1 MTSRVFPKEGA
12 SGPPA
17 RVLPASAACVLRI
30 ARTATLSCL
39 VGLGCNAERGGGRS
53 SAATERRASP
63 LAAAGSGAVRSSGP
77 STSHASVAQPAQHR
91 GNGAEGATSSVAR
104 PSDITEERVA
114 RPRAA
119 RVLHR
124 RTLVPEP
131 PQTALPPGANDEF
144 DPGALADVEYALVAD
159 NENAFATLVHEK
171 KRVLPRNC
179 RDWKTFKKRGYTP
192 KSALGEHLDGG
203 ALVRCGSLEFYSR
216 AAPSRI
222 SHVRDAL
229 VGAGPNTLPAI
240 VASATSK
247 PALQARTAAAAR
259 GATLSEL
266 LPSAYTGS
274 SELLGRVAIIEP
286 SSETSVLLNAE
297 VWGDI
302 NRDGIE
308 DLVISVLNSSDDGS
322 YLDVRLIEVTRLSAS
337 APLTVLAVLQ

>member
-1 MTSRVFPKEGA
+1 MTSRAFPKKGA
-12 SGPPA
+12 SRPPA
-17 RVLPASAACVLRI
+17 QVLPNRAVRVVCAAWITV
-30 ARTATLSCL
+30 LSCL
-39 VGLGCNAERGGGRS
+39 VALGCDPERGRPDT
-53 SAATERRASP
+53 ATERRGSP
-63 LAAAGSGAVRSSGP
+63 LVAAGSAAVRSPAPVSR
-77 STSHASVAQPAQHR
+77 ASAAQSR
-91 GNGAEGATSSVAR
+91 SSETKGATSSVAR
-104 PSDITEERVA
+104 PSDITDERVA
-114 RPRAA
+114 RPRTS
-119 RVLHR
+119 RVVQR

-131 PQTALPPGANDEF
+131 PQTTLAPGANEEF

-192 KSALGEHLDGG
+192 KSPLGEHLDGG

-240 VASATSK
+240 VASVTSK

-286 SSETSVLLNAE
+286 SSETSALLNAE

-322 YLDVRLIEVTRLSAS
+322 YLDVRLIQVTRLSAS

>member
-1 MTSRVFPKEGA
+1 MTSRAFPKDGA
-12 SGPPA
+12 IEPPA
-17 RVLPASAACVLRI
+17 RVLPASALRVIGVARWLGLACLI
-30 ARTATLSCL
+30 
-39 VGLGCNAERGGGRS
+39 GLGCEAPRGRGQPG
-53 SAATERRASP
+53 AATERRTSS
-63 LAAAGSGAVRSSGP
+63 LAATGGAATRLSGAPVTRA
-77 STSHASVAQPAQHR
+77 STPRPAAGHGSQ
-91 GNGAEGATSSVAR
+91 AKGATSSVAR
-104 PSDITEERVA
+104 PADITEERLA
-114 RPRAA
+114 RPRTTRA
-119 RVLHR
+119 LQR
-124 RTLVPEP
+124 RTVKPEP
-131 PQTALPPGANDEF
+131 PQTELSPGANDEF

-203 ALVRCGSLEFYSR
+203 ALVRCGSLEFFSR

-240 VASATSK
+240 VASATSR

-259 GATLSEL
+259 GAALSEL

-274 SELLGRVAIIEP
+274 SELLGRVAIVEP

-322 YLDVRLIEVTRLSAS
+322 YLDVRLVEVTRLSAS

>member
-1 MTSRVFPKEGA
+1 M
-12 SGPPA
+12 
-17 RVLPASAACVLRI
+17 I
-30 ARTATLSCL
+30 LSCL
-39 VGLGCNAERGGGRS
+39 VGLGCKGERDAGRPSATQQRS
-53 SAATERRASP
+53 SP
-63 LAAAGSGAVRSSGP
+63 LGAAGSGVARASASPSSRA
-77 STSHASVAQPAQHR
+77 SAASVARSGGKEAH
-91 GNGAEGATSSVAR
+91 GATSSVA
-104 PSDITEERVA
+104 PASDGTQERA
-114 RPRAA
+114 PRPRLT
-119 RVLHR
+119 RVLQR
-124 RTLVPEP
+124 RTLLPEP
-131 PQTALPPGANDEF
+131 PQTSLPPGANDEF

-179 RDWKTFKKRGYTP
+179 RDWKIFKKRGYTP

-203 ALVRCGSLEFYSR
+203 ALVRCGSLEVYSR

-259 GATLSEL
+259 GAMLSEL

-274 SELLGRVAIIEP
+274 SELLGRVAIVEP

-337 APLTVLAVLQ
+337 APLTVLGVVQ

>member
-1 MTSRVFPKEGA
+1 M
-12 SGPPA
+12 
-17 RVLPASAACVLRI
+17 L
-30 ARTATLSCL
+30 LSWL
-39 VGLGCNAERGGGRS
+39 VALGCDMDRGRGQPS
-53 SAATERRASP
+53 ATERRASP
-63 LAAAGSGAVRSSGP
+63 LAAAGSGAVRSSV
-77 STSHASVAQPAQHR
+77 ASSSRAGSAQPAPSR
-91 GNGAEGATSSVAR
+91 SREATGATSSVAR
-104 PSDITEERVA
+104 PSDIAEPRPS
-114 RPRAA
+114 RPRTT
-119 RVLHR
+119 RVLQR
-124 RTLVPEP
+124 RTLLPEP
-131 PQTALPPGANDEF
+131 PQTTLLPGANDEF

-179 RDWKTFKKRGYTP
+179 RDWKTFKKRGYSP
-192 KSALGEHLDGG
+192 KSPLGEHLDGG
-203 ALVRCGSLEFYSR
+203 ALVRCGSLEFYAR
-216 AAPSRI
+216 ATPSRI

-322 YLDVRLIEVTRLSAS
+322 YLDVRLIQVTRLAAS
-337 APLTVLAVLQ
+337 APLTVLSVLQ

>member
-1 MTSRVFPKEGA
+1 MTSRAFPKDGA
-12 SGPPA
+12 IEPPA
-17 RVLPASAACVLRI
+17 RVLRASAVRGMRVAGVLLLSGLVAFGCDTERGRGQPSAATQRKTSPLGAAASASTRASGASAAR
-30 ARTATLSCL
+30 ASSRPPSASH
-39 VGLGCNAERGGGRS
+39 G
-53 SAATERRASP
+53 SAA
-63 LAAAGSGAVRSSGP
+63 
-77 STSHASVAQPAQHR
+77 Q
-91 GNGAEGATSSVAR
+91 GATSSVAR
-104 PSDITEERVA
+104 PSDIGEERVS
-114 RPRAA
+114 RPRPA
-119 RVLHR
+119 RGGQR
-124 RTLVPEP
+124 RTLVPVP
-131 PQTALPPGANDEF
+131 PQATLPPGANDEF

-179 RDWKTFKKRGYTP
+179 RDWKTFKKRGYAP
-192 KSALGEHLDGG
+192 KSALGDHLDGG
-203 ALVRCGSLEFYSR
+203 ALVRCGSLEFFSR

>member
-1 MTSRVFPKEGA
+1 MSSRVFPRDGA
-12 SGPPA
+12 PEPRDRTAALRAA
-17 RVLPASAACVLRI
+17 RVIGV
-30 ARTATLSCL
+30 SCL
-39 VGLGCNAERGGGRS
+39 LALGCNAERGRAEPGPETR
-53 SAATERRASP
+53 RRASP
-63 LAAAGSGAVRSSGP
+63 PAASGSSPEHSPEPLALRGRGAAPPTRPRSAGK
-77 STSHASVAQPAQHR
+77 
-91 GNGAEGATSSVAR
+91 GATSNVAR
-104 PSDITEERVA
+104 PSDITDERVSRA
-114 RPRAA
+114 RPA
-119 RVLHR
+119 RLTQR
-124 RTLVPEP
+124 RTVRPEP
-131 PQTALPPGANDEF
+131 PQTELAPGANDEF

-179 RDWKTFKKRGYTP
+179 RDWKTFRKRGYAP

-203 ALVRCGSLEFYSR
+203 ALVRCGSLEFFAR

-229 VGAGPNTLPAI
+229 LGAGPNTLPAI
-240 VASATSK
+240 VASATSR

-259 GATLSEL
+259 GLTLAEL

-308 DLVISVLNSSDDGS
+308 DLVISVLNSSDDGT
-322 YLDVRLIEVTRLSAS
+322 YLDVRLIEVTRLSAE